1 MLLASYYYHYHPPP
15 LLLLLLAMDMDM
27 EKTTA
32 GASEDSEE
40 KMITLELEAAE
51 ALAGLAYS
59 ATPHQQPESPPVI
72 NYGSSSFPPQKPS
85 QPPSTCDLPPHL
97 PQGQAI
103 VIKEPSERVSNV
115 ITRTVKDEKNDEFKA
130 GGLSC
135 STSYFSVGGSSSRQP
150 STEIEKETRRLRR
163 VLANRESAR
172 QTIRRRQA
180 IFEEL
185 TRKAA
190 NLTLEN
196 ENLKKKKELAM
207 KEYDSLKNTNDYLME
222 QMAKM
227 VKPKSEQITGESN
240 FNCGGCSVSACSR
253 TPFSPYTPSPILPLH
268 WPSAVQPLD
277 ATLFRSRSLCDIA
290 NPSLFAMTHEPRPEL
305 LSDQRESAMVANPGA
320 LLYVLPFPC
329 FFPLHSPT
337 NALRRQP
344 SPQNDGQNQAYSN
357 NQCAASSSAKN
368 SLHGEDDQACLSLK
382 VKTEASNSTVNSS
395 VDDVHQAGF
404 GYPPDGGGNI
414 GGTYPDRMVL
424 MPTPLRCVR
433 PATSLPVGL
442 STAARRNDTLTK
454 AEVAASSAGQREK
467 GASEEYQKPVVYS
480 RKMSEDATTAAEA
493 RRRRKELMKLK
504 IL

>member
-1 MLLASYYYHYHPPP
+1 MLLASYYYHYH
-15 LLLLLLAMDMDM
+15 LLLLLLLLVAMDM
-27 EKTTA
+27 ECGEEEACKTTA
-32 GASEDSEE
+32 GDSEE

-59 ATPHQQPESPPVI
+59 AMPHQQPESPPVI
-72 NYGSSSFPPQKPS
+72 NYGSSSFPPQIPS
-85 QPPSTCDLPPHL
+85 QPPSTCDLT

-135 STSYFSVGGSSSRQP
+135 STSYFSVGCSKSRQ
-150 STEIEKETRRLRR
+150 SLTEIEKETRRLRR

-180 IFEEL
+180 MFEEL

-196 ENLKKKKELAM
+196 ENLKKKKELAA

-227 VKPKSEQITGESN
+227 VKPKSEEITGESN

-253 TPFSPYTPSPILPLH
+253 TASPIVPLH

-290 NPSLFAMTHEPRPEL
+290 NPSLFAMTHASRPEL

-329 FFPLHSPT
+329 FFPLHSLT
-337 NALRRQP
+337 NALRLP
-344 SPQNDGQNQAYSN
+344 SPPQNDGRNQTYSN
-357 NQCAASSSAKN
+357 NQCTASSSMKN

-382 VKTEASNSTVNSS
+382 VKTEASNSIS

-433 PATSLPVGL
+433 PATSLRVGL

-454 AEVAASSAGQREK
+454 AEVVASSAGQREK
-467 GASEEYQKPVVYS
+467 GASEEHQEPVVYT

-504 IL
+504 IP